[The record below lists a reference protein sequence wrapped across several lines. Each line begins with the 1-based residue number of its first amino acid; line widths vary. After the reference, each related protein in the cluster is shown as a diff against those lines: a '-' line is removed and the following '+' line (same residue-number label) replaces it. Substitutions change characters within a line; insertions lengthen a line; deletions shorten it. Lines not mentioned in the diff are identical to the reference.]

1 VGSDRRHKTVTE
13 FAPWRACVLEYDDA
27 EAERA
32 ALPDLL
38 EDQITVRAR

>member
-1 VGSDRRHKTVTE
+1 MVAE
-13 FAPWRACVLEYDDA
+13 FALWDACEFEYNDA

-38 EDQITVRAR
+38 EDQLAV